1 MLKQQLKKNLKNVD
15 DLKKYNKKLNLINII
30 IIIKN

>member
-1 MLKQQLKKNLKNVD
+1 MLKQQLKKNLKHVD